1 MCKKVP
7 LFTFYDKGS
16 SRERVK
22 HGLCCK
28 QYFRQQKNVDCK
40 AFGLTKKVN
49 LDKLIASWKNVT
61 LVRYQCQTKQD
72 MYQLL
77 NYVCE
82 GSLSNIITL
91 WGMVDPLFVRKKK
104 VTHEGLCYENVF
116 KLKSDASQHIVLLC
130 FISLLHIM
138 EVNFFLKQLQS
149 T

>member
-1 MCKKVP
+1 MDYAVSNILDNKKM
-7 LFTFYDKGS
+7 
-16 SRERVK
+16 
-22 HGLCCK
+22 H
-28 QYFRQQKNVDCK
+28 DCK

-61 LVRYQCQTKQD
+61 LVRYQCKTKQD

-91 WGMVDPLFVRKKK
+91 WEMVDPLFVRKKK

-116 KLKSDASQHIVLLC
+116 KLKSDAS
-130 FISLLHIM
+130 
-138 EVNFFLKQLQS
+138 
-149 T
+149 